1 VTRHQIVRTAAA
13 SGALLLLA
21 SCAADAASGQRTQV
35 EVPLDGG
42 HQLTEPEP
50 ESETQPA
57 ELGPDFP
64 HEQDD
69 VAPPTEPEADLAEPA
84 EGFEEIAERL
94 TELPGSVEAL
104 VVEDGEVLLQ
114 SGQGEPAPLAS
125 VSKIY
130 VLAALVEAIEAGEVD
145 WLDEMELT
153 DELRSLPSGTLQD
166 QPEGYTT
173 TVYDVAH
180 RMISLSD
187 NTGTDMLMALL
198 GRDVVEEAV
207 AESGHHDP
215 QLLRP
220 FLSTRELFQLR
231 WGVPELGEDWED
243 LDLADRR
250 DVLEEV
256 SEQDMEITS
265 EDTSRHDRDEAI
277 DWYATAEDVA
287 EVTQALA
294 ERAQD
299 RPEVGE
305 ILTAN
310 PGLMNLVQDEW
321 WESLAFKGGGLPGVV
336 TGTWHAQAEDGTGRT
351 VVLLLNTDDTED
363 MPDHRDEL
371 FSLALDALIA
381 GTESGRADG

>member
-1 VTRHQIVRTAAA
+1 MTRHQIFRTATA
-13 SGALLLLA
+13 SGVLLLVA
-21 SCAADAASGQRTQV
+21 SCAAEAASGQRTQV

-42 HQLTEPEP
+42 HQLNEPEP
-50 ESETQPA
+50 ESETQPVDK
-57 ELGPDFP
+57 GPDFP
-64 HEQDD
+64 LEQDD
-69 VAPPTEPEADLAEPA
+69 VAPPAESEADLVEPS
-84 EGFEEIAERL
+84 EGFVEISERL
-94 TELPGSVEAL
+94 SELPGHVEAL

-130 VLAALVEAIEAGEVD
+130 VLAALVEAIETGDVD
-145 WLDEMELT
+145 WLDAMELT

-198 GRDVVEEAV
+198 GRDAVEEAV
-207 AESGHHDP
+207 IESGHHDP
-215 QLLRP
+215 QLLQP

-231 WGVPELGEDWED
+231 WGVPELGENWED
-243 LDLADRR
+243 LELADRQ

-256 SEQDMEITS
+256 SEEDLEITS
-265 EDTSRHDRDEAI
+265 EDTSRHDRDEVI

-294 ERAQD
+294 AQAQD
-299 RPEVGE
+299 HAEVGE

-310 PGLMNLVQDEW
+310 PGLVELVQDEW
-321 WESLAFKGGGLPGVV
+321 WESLSFKGGGLPGVV

-363 MPDHRDEL
+363 MPEHRDEL

-381 GTESGRADG
+381 DTETERDSD